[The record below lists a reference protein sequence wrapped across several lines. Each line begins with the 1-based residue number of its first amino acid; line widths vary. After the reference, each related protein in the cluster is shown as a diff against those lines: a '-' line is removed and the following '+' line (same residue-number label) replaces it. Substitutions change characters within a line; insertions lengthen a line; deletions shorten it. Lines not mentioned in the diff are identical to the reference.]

1 MAGAI
6 AALIGWLAGVV
17 KDEVTRALIW
27 KVFLTSLLVVVLP
40 LVLKNFI
47 LEFFE
52 YFYQSAFSS
61 LQASGL
67 HPTALTL
74 TGIAGWLASE
84 SNLPLCF
91 SILIGA
97 LSTRFT
103 LRLFRLG

>member
-6 AALIGWLAGVV
+6 FAILHWFGDLAKEEV
-17 KDEVTRALIW
+17 KRNLLW
-27 KVFLTSLLVVVLP
+27 KGFLTGLFVVVLP
-40 LVLKNFI
+40 LILKNLI

-61 LQASGL
+61 LEASGL

>member
-1 MAGAI
+1 MAGVI

-40 LVLKNFI
+40 LVLKNLI